1 MISRLGQCQTQ
12 IKSLNV
18 CLAKETER
26 LKQKELELRQLV
38 ETGKIPDSI
47 TAKAKAMAEETRA
60 AEERVT
66 QQSGKRVGPISADI

>member
-1 MISRLGQCQTQ
+1 MTRLNQCQTQ
-12 IKSLNV
+12 IKSLNS

-26 LKQKELELRQLV
+26 LKQKELELRELV

-47 TAKAKAMAEETRA
+47 MVKAKAMAEETRL

-66 QQSGKRVGPISADI
+66 KESGKRVGPISADI